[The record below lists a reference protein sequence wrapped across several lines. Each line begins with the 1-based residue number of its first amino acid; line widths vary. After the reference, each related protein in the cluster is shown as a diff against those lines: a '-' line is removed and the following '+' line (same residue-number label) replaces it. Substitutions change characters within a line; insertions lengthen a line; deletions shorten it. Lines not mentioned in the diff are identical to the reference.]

1 MINWLQDW
9 YKNQCNDEWEH
20 DYGIT
25 IGTLDNPGWDVKI
38 DLIGTS
44 LEGFEI
50 PITTNEISDDDWITY
65 RIENNTF
72 IAAGDPGKLEKI
84 ILIFKQL
91 FEAI

>member
-50 PITTNEISDDDWITY
+50 LIIYAKELNNE
-65 RIENNTF
+65 NLLN
-72 IAAGDPGKLEKI
+72 L
-84 ILIFKQL
+84 
-91 FEAI
+91 